1 MWVAAFLIWGSMNK
15 LANNLLKTARA
26 EPLDLRV
33 VPSLERRRLRSY
45 ILLLVIDAA
54 LFQGSFAL
62 AAQLYEGRWNDPS
75 SMLVAQTMLPV
86 FFTIALYNGSYGVRS
101 LTDWSHAAKQAI
113 TALVVSAALLNFVAF
128 YTKSNAAFSRGA
140 TTLGL
145 FFTVIAIILARR
157 LVVAGVHRFWGGK
170 VTNRLVIYD
179 GGPEF
184 TLDKAVH
191 IPAAE
196 YGLDPDSE
204 DPFMLDRLGKVL
216 RNQDKVVVSC
226 PYERREQWAFLLKS
240 SGVYGELVSETA
252 HRLAPIG
259 VHRYDDQG
267 KTTLVVSAGPLGLRG
282 RIIKRG
288 FDIAVAGGALI
299 ALSPL
304 LLAVAL
310 LIKLEDGGPALFIQR
325 RMGRGNQFFDMF
337 KFRSMREEK
346 LDPNGERSTSRDDDR
361 ITRIGAFIR
370 KTSIDEL
377 PQLLNVL
384 RGEMSIVGPR
394 PHALGSRANNKFF
407 WEVDKQYWR
416 RHCLKP
422 GLTGLAQVR
431 GHRGATE
438 QEKDLTDR
446 LQSDLEYI
454 SNWSLRR
461 DIGIVLR
468 TIRVLRHDNAY

>member
-1 MWVAAFLIWGSMNK
+1 MNK
-15 LANNLLKTARA
+15 LADNLLKSSRTAGPELA
-26 EPLDLRV
+26 IA
-33 VPSLERRRLRSY
+33 PSLERRRLRSY
-45 ILLLVIDAA
+45 VLLLLIDAA
-54 LFQGSFAL
+54 LFQASFAL
-62 AAQLYEGRWNDPS
+62 AGLIYEGSWNDPAT
-75 SMLVAQTMLPV
+75 MLVAQAMLPV
-86 FFTIALYNGSYGVRS
+86 FFTIALYNGSYGVRA
-101 LTDWSHAAKQAI
+101 LTHWGYATKQAL
-113 TALVVSAALLNFVAF
+113 TALVVSAALLNFVVF
-128 YTKSNAAFSRGA
+128 YTKSNAEFSRVA

-145 FFTVIAIILARR
+145 LFTGLSLIAFRR
-157 LVVAGVHRFWGGK
+157 LVVIGVNHFWGGR

-179 GGPEF
+179 GGPDF
-184 TLDKAVH
+184 VLDQ
-191 IPAAE
+191 AAYVSADE
-196 YGLDPDSE
+196 YRLDPNSE
-204 DPFMLDRLGKVL
+204 DPFMLDRLGKLL

-226 PYERREQWAFLLKS
+226 PYERREQWAFLLKC

-252 HRLAPIG
+252 HRLAPVG

-267 KTTLVVSAGPLGLRG
+267 KTTLVVATGPLGLRG
-282 RIIKRG
+282 RIVKRL
-288 FDIAVAGGALI
+288 FDLAVAGAALVV
-299 ALSPL
+299 LSPL
-304 LLAVAL
+304 LLLVAV
-310 LIKLEDGGPALFIQR
+310 LIKLEDGGPVLFMQR
-325 RMGRGNQFFDMF
+325 RMGQGNQFFDMY
-337 KFRSMREEK
+337 KFRSMRAEK
-346 LDPNGERSTSRDDDR
+346 LDPDGARSTGRDDDR
-361 ITRIGAFIR
+361 ITRIGGFIR

-377 PQLLNVL
+377 PQIVNVL

-394 PHALGSRANNKFF
+394 PHALGSTANNKLF
-407 WEVDKQYWR
+407 WQVDKQYWR

>member
-1 MWVAAFLIWGSMNK
+1 MNK
-15 LANNLLKTARA
+15 LADNLLQSVRIEAP
-26 EPLDLRV
+26 ELRIA
-33 VPSLERRRLRSY
+33 PSLERRRLRAY
-45 ILLLVIDAA
+45 ILVLLGDVA
-54 LFQGSFAL
+54 LFHASFAL
-62 AAQLYEGRWNDPS
+62 AGLIYERQWNDPAA
-75 SMLVAQTMLPV
+75 MLVAQVMLPV
-86 FFTIALYNGSYGVRS
+86 FFTIALYNGSYGVRA
-101 LTDWSHAAKQAI
+101 LTDWVYATKQAI
-113 TALVVSAALLNFVAF
+113 TALVISAALLNFVAF
-128 YTKSNAAFSRGA
+128 YTKSNAEFSRVA

-145 FFTVIAIILARR
+145 LFTALSIIAFRR
-157 LVVAGVHRFWGGK
+157 IVAAGVDRFWGGRIA
-170 VTNRLVIYD
+170 NRLVIYD
-179 GGPEF
+179 GGPDF
-184 TLDKAVH
+184 ALDKAAYVS
-191 IPAAE
+191 ADQ
-196 YGLDPDSE
+196 YRLDPDSE
-204 DPFMLDRLGKVL
+204 DPFMLDRLGKLL

-267 KTTLVVSAGPLGLRG
+267 KTTLVVSSGPLGLRG
-282 RIIKRG
+282 RVVKRL
-288 FDIAVAGGALI
+288 FDLAVAGGA
-299 ALSPL
+299 AVVLSPL
-304 LLAVAL
+304 LLLVAL
-310 LIKLEDGGPALFIQR
+310 LIKLEDGGPVLFVQR

-337 KFRSMREEK
+337 KFRSMRAEK
-346 LDPNGERSTSRDDDR
+346 LDADGDRSASRDDDR

-377 PQLLNVL
+377 PQIFNVL

-394 PHALGSRANNKFF
+394 PHALGSKANNKLF
-407 WEVDKQYWR
+407 WQVDKQYWR

-438 QEKDLTDR
+438 HEKDLTDR

-454 SNWSLRR
+454 ANWSLRN
-461 DIGIVLR
+461 DIAIVLR